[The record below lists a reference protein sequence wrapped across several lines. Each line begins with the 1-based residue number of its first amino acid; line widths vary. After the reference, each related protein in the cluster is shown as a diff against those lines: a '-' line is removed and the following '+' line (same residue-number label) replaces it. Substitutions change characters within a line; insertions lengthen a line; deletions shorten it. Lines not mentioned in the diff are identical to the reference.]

1 VNPSPSAPSAPPPG
15 EPAGTPPGGTR
26 SRSRADHS
34 ARLDGDVLIV
44 RRDTSFPSVCIKCAS
59 HQGIERRATKF
70 QWTPMWARMS
80 VVFCALPGLIAIAIT
95 TKRAELQ
102 LPLCPACNKRW
113 TAARNALIAGV
124 IAIVLSL
131 VALRLGDDPQSLLPL
146 IGVVIIAF
154 VVVALAY
161 VKPRMLQVRKID
173 DAHVEL
179 KNCHPGAAQEI
190 AEGSS

>member
-1 VNPSPSAPSAPPPG
+1 MNPYAPPGDPADTAEPG
-15 EPAGTPPGGTR
+15 TKKKKKRGDYHA
-26 SRSRADHS
+26 H
-34 ARLDGDVLIV
+34 LDGDVLV
-44 RRDTSFPSVCIKCAS
+44 VGRDTAFPSVCIKCGS
-59 HQGIERRATKF
+59 HQEIERRTTKF

-80 VVFCALPGLIAIAIT
+80 VLCAIVGLIAMLLT

-102 LPLCPACNKRW
+102 LPLCPRCNKRW

-124 IAIVLSL
+124 IALVGSI

-146 IGVVIIAF
+146 IGVAIVAFIVVAIAF
-154 VVVALAY
+154 

-173 DAHVEL
+173 DQVVEL
-179 KNCHPGAAQEI
+179 KGCHPGAAQEI